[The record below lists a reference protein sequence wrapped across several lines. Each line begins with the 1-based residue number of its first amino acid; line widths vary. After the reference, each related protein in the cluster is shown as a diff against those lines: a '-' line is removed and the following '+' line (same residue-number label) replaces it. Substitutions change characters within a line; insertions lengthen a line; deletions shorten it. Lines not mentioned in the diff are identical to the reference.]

1 MGCFGEPYWE
11 VYPDRKGK
19 DVFRCKMSDTKVL
32 IKEISKSVER
42 QLKEGNFKDRKKKDF
57 SKAIK
62 ELGDVIQE
70 IIKNKD

>member
-1 MGCFGEPYWE
+1 
-11 VYPDRKGK
+11 
-19 DVFRCKMSDTKVL
+19 MSDTKVL